1 MNRWITLYLGL
12 CLCLPCAPLFAA
24 DKPAR
29 ELFSNY
35 CAACH
40 GRDGTAPTGLAA
52 NLHRPLK
59 RGNSAKAIAVTIR
72 KGVPGTQ
79 MPPFPDLPPADV
91 EKLAEYVRAM
101 NAVARK

>member
-1 MNRWITLYLGL
+1 MNRWRTFSIGL
-12 CLCLPCAPLFAA
+12 CLPLLCASAFAA
-24 DKPAR
+24 DKTAP

-59 RGNSAKAIAVTIR
+59 HGNSAKAITATIR

-79 MPPFPDLPPADV
+79 MPPFPYLPPADV
-91 EKLAEYVRAM
+91 EKLAEFVRAM

>member
-1 MNRWITLYLGL
+1 MNRWRTLSLGL
-12 CLCLPCAPLFAA
+12 CLYLPCSSLLAA
-24 DKPAR
+24 DKTAR

-59 RGNSAKAIAVTIR
+59 RGNSVKAIAATIR
-72 KGVPGTQ
+72 RGVPGTQ
-79 MPPFPDLPPADV
+79 MPPFPDLAAADV

-101 NAVARK
+101 NAVAHR